1 LDRAREFSLLFV
13 GNLKKHHLDPLAG
26 GPAYFWREG
35 FRVGRELESS
45 RIKHFVA
52 WMYKRL

>member
-1 LDRAREFSLLFV
+1 V

-52 WMYKRL
+52 RMYKRL